1 MENDMYRYSRCTDP
15 RDPDYVGPE
24 DFDGDEDNEPE
35 FDEPDTW
42 HDEAEADYIMT
53 DAENRGLL

>member
-1 MENDMYRYSRCTDP
+1 MYRYSRCTDP

>member
-1 MENDMYRYSRCTDP
+1 MMRYYAYHDPEYNDDA
-15 RDPDYVGPE
+15 PE
-24 DFDGDEDNEPE
+24 DDELDDNEPE